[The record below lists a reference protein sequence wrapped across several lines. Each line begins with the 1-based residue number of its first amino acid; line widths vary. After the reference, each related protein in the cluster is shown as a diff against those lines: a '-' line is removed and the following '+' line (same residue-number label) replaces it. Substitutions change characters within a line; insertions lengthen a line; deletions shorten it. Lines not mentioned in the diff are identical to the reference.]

1 MPQNQKTLGLYI
13 HIPFCAHKCAYCD
26 FYSITDEDLVQEYT
40 AALTAHIRKQKRFAK
55 NRTVDSIFFG
65 GGTPSILPVKSF
77 IEIMETIY
85 DVFNVSQTAEITVE
99 ANPGTLDGK
108 KLAAYRE
115 IGVNRLSIGLQS
127 ADDAE
132 LSLLSRIHTRDEFE
146 NSYMLA
152 RMEGFSNINIDLI
165 YGLPKQTMETLMNT
179 LDYVISINPDHIS
192 FYGLS
197 IEPNTPFGRN
207 KNIGKLLPDE
217 DTQCDM
223 YFAACKKLEDAG
235 YLQYEI
241 SNFAKKEYGC
251 RHNIKYW
258 TGKEYL
264 SFGPSSTSFIDNM
277 EYKYAPD
284 IERYISCIK
293 NESDIR
299 ESEYVFSEAELETRF
314 LMTFF
319 RLRAGIS
326 IKEYERRF
334 GPHFEEKYGER
345 IAPFIENGYMV
356 KTQHGYRL
364 TRQGMLISNF
374 VLSSILNLLPE
385 DFEADVEDIVE

>member
-1 MPQNQKTLGLYI
+1 MSQNRKTLGLYI
-13 HIPFCAHKCAYCD
+13 HVPFCAHKCAYCD
-26 FYSITDEDLVQEYT
+26 FYSITNEDLVQEYT
-40 AALTAHIRKQKRFAK
+40 AAIIAHIRKHKRMAK
-55 NRTVDSIFFG
+55 DRTVDSIFFG

-77 IEIMETIY
+77 TEIMETIY
-85 DVFNVSQTAEITVE
+85 DVFDVSKTAEITVE
-99 ANPGTLDGK
+99 ANPGTLDGE

-127 ADDAE
+127 ADDRE
-132 LSLLSRIHTRDEFE
+132 LTMLSRIHTRDEFE
-146 NSYMLA
+146 DSYMLA
-152 RMEGFSNINIDLI
+152 RMEGFTNINVDII
-165 YGLPKQTMETLMNT
+165 YGLPNQTMEKLISTLE
-179 LDYVISINPDHIS
+179 YVISIHPEHIS

-223 YFAACKKLEDAG
+223 YLTSCKILENAG

-241 SNFAKKEYGC
+241 SNFAKKDYGC

-264 SFGPSSTSFIDNM
+264 SFGPSATSFIENM
-277 EYKYAPD
+277 EYKYVPD
-284 IERYISCIK
+284 IERYISCMK

-299 ESEYVFSEAELETRF
+299 EEEYVFSEEELETRF
-314 LMTFF
+314 LMTCF
-319 RLRAGIS
+319 RLRAGINL
-326 IKEYERRF
+326 KEYARRF
-334 GPHFEEKYGER
+334 GDHFEEKYGER
-345 IAPFIENGYMV
+345 IAPFIERGDIV
-356 KTQHGYRL
+356 KTQHGYRI
-364 TRQGMLISNF
+364 TRHGMLISNF

-385 DFEADVEDIVE
+385 DFEGYEDDFIE